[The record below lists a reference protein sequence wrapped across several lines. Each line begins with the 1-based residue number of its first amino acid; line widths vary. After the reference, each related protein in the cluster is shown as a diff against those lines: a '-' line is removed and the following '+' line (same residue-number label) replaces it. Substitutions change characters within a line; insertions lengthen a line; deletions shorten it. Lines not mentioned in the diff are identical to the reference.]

1 MTEAPSVPRRR
12 HMTEAFRVRIARL
25 AGRAAA
31 VAAGAA
37 LAGCST
43 PTVDIKEPTTAR
55 PVDPVAYN
63 ANRRP
68 TGGIFSTAPAY
79 RPLFEDVRARNVG
92 DTLVVRLEEHIN
104 STQRN
109 NTSAQR
115 SASTSLGLPTITRL
129 PASNALRGLALEGES
144 DNRFNARG
152 ETGAS
157 NILSGTI
164 AVTVVEVLPNGN
176 LRVSGE
182 KQIGTNRE
190 TERVRF
196 SGVVN
201 PAHIVGGN
209 SVSSTQVADARIE
222 YRGQGAI
229 SEAQTVGWLSR
240 FFFSFLPF

>member
-1 MTEAPSVPRRR
+1 MKQAFRPRR
-12 HMTEAFRVRIARL
+12 VRGAR
-25 AGRAAA
+25 
-31 VAAGAA
+31 A
-37 LAGCST
+37 LAGMTILAGLAACAT
-43 PTVDIKEPTTAR
+43 PKVDIDGPTTAR
-55 PVDPVAYN
+55 PLDPVAYN

-68 TGGIFSTAPAY
+68 TGGIFGSAPGY
-79 RPLFEDVRARNVG
+79 RPLFEDVRARNIG

-104 STQRN
+104 SSQRN

-115 SASTSLGLPTITRL
+115 SASVSAGIPSINKLPGSGI
-129 PASNALRGLALEGES
+129 LRGLGVEGES
-144 DNRFNARG
+144 ENRFNARG

-164 AVTVVEVLPNGN
+164 TVTVVEVLSNGN
-176 LRVSGE
+176 MRVSGE

-229 SEAQTVGWLSR
+229 DEAQTVGWLSR
-240 FFFSFLPF
+240 FFYSFLPF

>member
-1 MTEAPSVPRRR
+1 MKEALTTCAAWAARG
-12 HMTEAFRVRIARL
+12 IAVGL
-25 AGRAAA
+25 AAS
-31 VAAGAA
+31 A
-37 LAGCST
+37 LAACAV
-43 PTVDIKEPTTAR
+43 PKVDIAEPTTAR
-55 PVDPVAYN
+55 PLDPVVYN

-68 TGGIFSTAPAY
+68 TGGIFGTAPGY

-115 SASTSLGLPTITRL
+115 TASASVGVPTINKL
-129 PASNALRGLALEGES
+129 PGSGILRGLGVEGES

-157 NILSGTI
+157 NILSGTVT
-164 AVTVVEVLPNGN
+164 VTVVEVLANGN

-229 SEAQTVGWLSR
+229 DEAQTVGWLSR

>member
-1 MTEAPSVPRRR
+1 MTQ
-12 HMTEAFRVRIARL
+12 AFRPRVRGARACAGMAIL
-25 AGRAAA
+25 AGLAACA
-31 VAAGAA
+31 
-37 LAGCST
+37 T
-43 PTVDIKEPTTAR
+43 PKVDIDGPTTAR
-55 PVDPVAYN
+55 PLDPVAYN

-68 TGGIFSTAPAY
+68 TGGIFGAAPGY
-79 RPLFEDVRARNVG
+79 RPLFEDVRARNIG

-104 STQRN
+104 SSQRN

-115 SASTSLGLPTITRL
+115 TASASAGIPSINKLPGSGL
-129 PASNALRGLALEGES
+129 LRGLGVQGES
-144 DNRFNARG
+144 ENRFNARG

-164 AVTVVEVLPNGN
+164 TVTVVEVLSNGN
-176 LRVSGE
+176 MRVSGE

-201 PAHIVGGN
+201 PTHIVGGN

-229 SEAQTVGWLSR
+229 DEAQTVGWLSR
-240 FFFSFLPF
+240 FFYSFLPF

>member
-1 MTEAPSVPRRR
+1 MMGSFLFLRQICKPGLAAWGILLVLGGCAAPR
-12 HMTEAFRVRIARL
+12 
-25 AGRAAA
+25 
-31 VAAGAA
+31 
-37 LAGCST
+37 
-43 PTVDIKEPTTAR
+43 VDIVEPTTAR
-55 PVDPVAYN
+55 PADPLLVN
-63 ANRRP
+63 ASRRP
-68 TGGIFSTAPAY
+68 TGSIFAAAQSY

-92 DTLVVRLEEHIN
+92 DTLVVRLEERIN

-115 SASTSLGLPTITRL
+115 SASAGVGVPALNILPGSGL
-129 PASNALRGLALEGES
+129 LRGLGVEAES

-157 NILSGTI
+157 NVLSGTV
-164 AVTVVEVLPNGN
+164 AVTVLEVLPNGN

-201 PAHIVGGN
+201 PTHIIGGN

-229 SEAQTVGWLSR
+229 DEAQTVGWLTR

>member
-1 MTEAPSVPRRR
+1 MKQAFRPRR
-12 HMTEAFRVRIARL
+12 VRGAR
-25 AGRAAA
+25 
-31 VAAGAA
+31 A
-37 LAGCST
+37 LAGMTILAGLAACAT
-43 PTVDIKEPTTAR
+43 PKVDIDGPTTAR
-55 PVDPVAYN
+55 PLDPVAYN

-68 TGGIFSTAPAY
+68 TGGIFGSAPGY
-79 RPLFEDVRARNVG
+79 RPLFEDVRARNIG

-104 STQRN
+104 SSQRN

-115 SASTSLGLPTITRL
+115 SASASAGIPSINKLPGSGI
-129 PASNALRGLALEGES
+129 LRGLGVEGES
-144 DNRFNARG
+144 ENRFNARG

-164 AVTVVEVLPNGN
+164 TVTVVEVLSNGN
-176 LRVSGE
+176 MRVSGE

-229 SEAQTVGWLSR
+229 DEAQTVGWLSR
-240 FFFSFLPF
+240 FFYSFLPF

>member
-1 MTEAPSVPRRR
+1 MKGALKV
-12 HMTEAFRVRIARL
+12 L
-25 AGRAAA
+25 AAGGRTMA
-31 VAAGAA
+31 VATVLSGLAA
-37 LAGCST
+37 CAA
-43 PTVDIKEPTTAR
+43 PKVDIAEPTTAR
-55 PVDPVAYN
+55 PLDPVAYN
-63 ANRRP
+63 AVRRP
-68 TGGIFSTAPAY
+68 TGGIFSSAPGY

-115 SASTSLGLPTITRL
+115 TASASVGMPSFNKLPGSGI
-129 PASNALRGLALEGES
+129 LRGLGIDGES

-157 NILSGTI
+157 NVLSGTVT
-164 AVTVVEVLPNGN
+164 VTVVEVLANGN

-229 SEAQTVGWLSR
+229 DEAQTVGWLAR
-240 FFFSFLPF
+240 FFYSFLPF

>member
-1 MTEAPSVPRRR
+1 MKG
-12 HMTEAFRVRIARL
+12 AFRSAVR
-25 AGRAAA
+25 RAAGGA
-31 VAAGAA
+31 IRAGGALA
-37 LAGCST
+37 LAGLAACAA
-43 PTVDIKEPTTAR
+43 PQVDIAEPTTAR
-55 PVDPVAYN
+55 PLDPVAYN
-63 ANRRP
+63 AARRP
-68 TGGIFSTAPAY
+68 TGGIFSTAPGY
-79 RPLFEDVRARNVG
+79 RPLFEDVRARNIG

-115 SASTSLGLPTITRL
+115 TASASISTPTINRL
-129 PASNALRGLALEGES
+129 PGSSILHGLGIGGES
-144 DNRFNARG
+144 DNKFNARG

-157 NILSGTI
+157 NVLSGTVT
-164 AVTVVEVLPNGN
+164 VTVVEVLANGN

-229 SEAQTVGWLSR
+229 DEAQTVGWLAR
-240 FFFSFLPF
+240 FFMSFSPF